1 MGGLETL
8 QNATLF
14 EQIGLGAV
22 LLTSIAAL
30 IYAWML
36 AREVLRE
43 DPGTLRNLLPGR
55 APDALR
61 MRRELE
67 AKYRVAS
74 LDDLRE
80 TRRRRI
86 EELKALGYL

>member
-14 EQIGLGAV
+14 EQIGLGEV
-22 LLTSIAAL
+22 LLTAVAAL

-43 DPGTLRNLLPGR
+43 DPGTERMQEISNAIRTGAIAYLNKQMEVVIPISFLL
-55 APDALR
+55 AIVLFLTA
-61 MRRELE
+61 
-67 AKYRVAS
+67 YF
-74 LDDLRE
+74 
-80 TRRRRI
+80 
-86 EELKALGYL
+86 